1 MKIHPTTE
9 SADSVGA
16 SGVVGPERPQFSTL
30 ELEGVFD
37 AAVALGSSAAQASF
51 LDQACS
57 DPAFRHEVE
66 SLLEAHRHPDSLFES
81 LPRRSPNTAQEEQPG
96 TVIGRYRLLEFLGE
110 GGVGRVFAAEQT
122 DPVRR
127 RVAIKILKPG
137 MDSRDV
143 IARFEGERQ
152 AMAMMD
158 HPGIT
163 KVLDAGTTERGRPY
177 VVMELVSGQPITDYC
192 DRNRL
197 RVTARLELAI
207 RVCRAVQHA
216 HQKGVLHR
224 DIKPTNLL
232 VIDEDGTPVP
242 RVIDFGIAK
251 ALEGRLGK
259 QTAAGTRLYPF
270 IGTPAYMSPEQAD
283 MSGLDIDTRSDL
295 YSLGV
300 LLYELV
306 TGSPPFDGRVL
317 LEGGLEALRRTLR
330 ETEPQRPSQRLA
342 SRPLDEREAIAQAR
356 STHGAAL
363 LREVRG
369 DIDWILLKCLEKDRS
384 RRYAS
389 VDALAS
395 DLRRFLAHEPILARP
410 PGAQDRL
417 RKWVRRNR
425 VTSLSLMAVTL
436 GLSLGMALAVAA
448 WVRGRTEAART
459 EAVTG
464 FVHQFLSDSLPPLT
478 QRGDSRAARELIA
491 TADRLVSSSLSNAPI
506 AELVVRVHLWK
517 AFIEQLGD
525 YPAALGQSEAIARI
539 APQIRLAAPQLQ
551 RDLLAVFLA
560 GTRLWASGGP
570 GPAAEA
576 ALGELDRLAES
587 FLARMPPE
595 RTMAREV
602 RATQGSW
609 LLLAGRFPEAE
620 SRLQEAC
627 RLEPPSSDQGA
638 RLHGCVPDYA
648 RALSLQGR
656 FDRAEKILRDRAPT
670 AADLAGEPPGLR
682 IRWVAEMSQALCG
695 QARHAEAERWLIDQ
709 RQGFRERGAAE
720 VEQLALESERAV
732 VMARAGRLPE
742 ALLQMEAVAINR
754 LAGVRN
760 WHRAMFLA
768 LSLDDTEAIRRL
780 GRAGLLSYVSLA
792 EGVDAL
798 LLADGL
804 LAANGDATEMA
815 VAAAMVER
823 VAAAQDWSRDF
834 ALLMQARLAHR
845 QRRYPA
851 ALKLLDESMAQRGFG
866 VVRAGVESLP
876 ARRAELKNFR
886 AELCA
891 HLGREGEA
899 RHELQASQDILQAA
913 GGDSSASGIRGEF
926 WEENLRAAL
935 SRKAA
940 QRALQSTSP

>member
-1 MKIHPTTE
+1 MKPQSTAE
-9 SADSVGA
+9 SAESNGTF
-16 SGVVGPERPQFSTL
+16 GTKPPERVRFLPS
-30 ELEGVFD
+30 ELERVFD
-37 AAVALGSSAAQASF
+37 AAVALGSSAEQASF
-51 LDQACS
+51 LHQACP
-57 DPAFRHEVE
+57 DPVFRREVE
-66 SLLEAHRHPDSLFES
+66 SLLEAHRHPDALFES
-81 LPRRSPNTAQEEQPG
+81 LPRKSTDTVQAEQPG

-122 DPVRR
+122 DPVQR
-127 RVAIKILKPG
+127 RVAIKILRPG

-158 HPGIT
+158 HPGIA
-163 KVLDAGTTERGRPY
+163 KVLDAGTTGRGLPY
-177 VVMELVSGQPITDYC
+177 VVMELVAGPPITEYC
-192 DRNRL
+192 DRHRL
-197 RVTARLELAI
+197 SVSARLELAI

-251 ALEGRLGK
+251 ALDGRPGG
-259 QTAAGTRLYPF
+259 QTTAGTRLHPF

-306 TGSPPFDGRVL
+306 TGSPPFDGRAL
-317 LEGGLEALRRTLR
+317 WDAGLEALRKTLR

-342 SRPLDEREAIAQAR
+342 GLPVDEREAIARAR
-356 STHGAAL
+356 STQGSAL

-395 DLRRFLAHEPILARP
+395 DLRRLLAHEPIVARP

-425 VTSLSLMAVTL
+425 VASLSLMAVTV
-436 GLSLGMALAVAA
+436 GLSLGLALAVAA

-478 QRGDSRAARELIA
+478 QRGDSRAARDLIA

-506 AELVVRVHLWK
+506 AELIVRVHLWK
-517 AFIEQLGD
+517 TFIEQLGD

-539 APQIRLAAPQLQ
+539 APQISGVAPQLQ
-551 RDLLAVFLA
+551 RDLLAVFLG

-570 GPAAEA
+570 GPAAEV
-576 ALGELDRLAES
+576 ALGELDRLAAS
-587 FLARMPPE
+587 FLVRTPPE
-595 RTMAREV
+595 QAMAREV

-609 LLLAGRFPEAE
+609 LLLAGRFREAE
-620 SRLQEAC
+620 LRLEEAC
-627 RLEPPSSDQGA
+627 RLEPPSSDRRV

-656 FDRAEKILRDRAPT
+656 FDRAEQVLRDRAPNVGDPT
-670 AADLAGEPPGLR
+670 GESPGLR
-682 IRWVAEMSQALCG
+682 VRWISEMAHALCG
-695 QARHAEAERWLIDQ
+695 QSRHAEAGRWLMDQ
-709 RQGFRERGAAE
+709 RRGLRERGAPE
-720 VEQLALESERAV
+720 VERLALEAEHAV
-732 VMARAGRLPE
+732 VMARAGRLSE
-742 ALLQMEAVAINR
+742 ALQQMEAVTTNR

-760 WHRAMFLA
+760 WHRAMVLA
-768 LSLDDTEAIRRL
+768 LSLEDTAAIRRL
-780 GRAGLLSYVSLA
+780 GRAGLLGYASVA
-792 EGVDAL
+792 EGIDAL

-834 ALLMQARLAHR
+834 ASLMQARLAHR
-845 QRRYPA
+845 QGRFPE
-851 ALKLLDESMAQRGFG
+851 ALELLDAFIAQRGYG
-866 VVRAGVESLP
+866 VVRAGFESLP
-876 ARRAELKNFR
+876 ACRAELKCFR

-891 HLGREGEA
+891 RLGREAGA

-913 GGDSSASGIRGEF
+913 AGAPLAGGSHGEF
-926 WEENLRAAL
+926 WEENLRATL

-940 QRALQSTSP
+940 ERALQSSP